1 MAASIDGRI
10 YKQMVASIN
19 SVIIII
25 LILFLIIIVVVFV
38 LIVISLASY
47 AGGHQVTSCPC
58 HCRHQCHYLYLYHLG
73 SRAA

>member
-38 LIVISLASY
+38 LIVISLL
-47 AGGHQVTSCPC
+47 GNQVTSCPC

-73 SRAA
+73 SRAT